1 MASDIVKKLNE
12 LEIKALVY
20 CDFWG
25 PDSEEVK
32 SLQAEILKYNLLLLD
47 YMLAE
52 QL

>member
-1 MASDIVKKLNE
+1 MASEIVKKLNQ

-32 SLQAEILKYNLLLLD
+32 SLQAEILRYNLLLLD
-47 YMLAE
+47 EMMAE